1 MASVKDACTMNN
13 RTDLNRRSAISGFAT
28 SAMALALK
36 GASAGA
42 NSLIDAGEPKFK
54 LGSVTYNILQG
65 FDLTT
70 LLDICQKTG
79 ISPIEFRTTHKH
91 GVEPTLNAQARR
103 DIKKQCADAGVDIWG
118 CGSVCEF
125 HAADESVVEKNIE
138 TCKTFLQLV
147 SDIGGKGVK
156 VRPNGFPKGVPVE
169 KTVEQI
175 GKSLQVCGKAAD
187 AVGVEVWVEV
197 HGAGTQEPAHM
208 KSIMEQTNHKKV
220 GITWN
225 SNPTDVKKGSVAESF
240 AMLQPWIR
248 SCHINDLNND
258 AKGLYPYRELFRLLR
273 ESGYDRTTL
282 IEVGQSI
289 PDKQKCIAF
298 LKDYKTLWQKLA
310 RA

>member
-1 MASVKDACTMNN
+1 MTNMTTTTRRGALTGLAVSTM
-13 RTDLNRRSAISGFAT
+13 G
-28 SAMALALK
+28 MALN
-36 GASAGA
+36 GATAVAA
-42 NSLIDAGEPKFK
+42 NSGDTGEPKFK

-65 FDLTT
+65 FDLST

-91 GVEPTLNAQARR
+91 GVEPSLSAQARR
-103 DIKKQCADAGVDIWG
+103 DIKKQCSDAGIDIWG

-125 HAADESVVEKNIE
+125 HAPDESVVRKNVE

-156 VRPNGFPKGVPVE
+156 VRPNGLPKGVPVE
-169 KTVEQI
+169 KTLAQI
-175 GKSLQVCGKAAD
+175 GKALQACGNAAE
-187 AVGVEVWVEV
+187 ALGVEVWVEV
-197 HGAGTQEPAHM
+197 HGAGTQQPENM
-208 KSIMEQTNHKKV
+208 KTIMEHTHHKQV

-240 AMLQPWIR
+240 AMLKPWIR

-258 AKGLYPYRELFRLLR
+258 AKGVYPYRELFRLLH
-273 ESGYDRTTL
+273 ESGYNRTTL

-289 PDKQKCIAF
+289 PDREKCIAF
-298 LKDYKTLWQKLA
+298 LRDYKILWQKLA

>member
-1 MASVKDACTMNN
+1 MASVKDASTMTNPN
-13 RTDLNRRSAISGFAT
+13 HMNRRAAMTGFA
-28 SAMALALK
+28 A
-36 GASAGA
+36 ASAGMLLNEMPSVQA
-42 NSLIDAGEPKFK
+42 SLKESGEPKFK

-65 FDLTT
+65 FDLPS
-70 LLDICQKTG
+70 LIEICQKTG
-79 ISPIEFRTTHKH
+79 ISPVEFRTTHKH
-91 GVEPTLNAQARR
+91 GIEPSLNSQARR
-103 DIKKQCADAGVDIWG
+103 DIKSRCADAGIDIWG

-125 HAADESVVEKNIE
+125 HATDESVVRKNIE

-156 VRPNGFPKGVPVE
+156 VRPNGLPKGVPVE
-169 KTVEQI
+169 KTLEQI
-175 GKSLQVCGKAAD
+175 GKALRVCGNAAE

-197 HGAGTQEPAHM
+197 HGAGTQEPANM
-208 KSIMEQTNHKKV
+208 KTIMEQTNHKQV

-240 AMLQPWIR
+240 AMLKPWIR

-258 AKGLYPYRELFRLLR
+258 AKGTYPYRELFRLLR

-289 PDKQKCIAF
+289 PDKEKCIAF
-298 LKDYKTLWQKLA
+298 LRDYKTLWQKLA